1 MALST
6 PTCIV
11 TGGTRGIGA
20 AITRSLARQGGHV
33 AAIYRS
39 DDRAAQAFA
48 AKAEA
53 DGLDVSVHR
62 ADLAQV
68 HACQG
73 VVADIVERWG
83 PVPHLV
89 NNHGVLQEARVSETT
104 IEMWDDTFDVN
115 VRAAFLLAQAL
126 WPAMESAGYGRVV
139 NVGSVTAR
147 MGNPKQAAYGASN
160 AALVGLTRSLA
171 RAGAR
176 KGITVNC
183 VVPGVYETDMTRNMS
198 AQDQQ
203 AIAAMIPVGRR
214 GRPEEL
220 AHVVAML
227 LHSDAAYLTG
237 AVLHVDGGLGMGA

>member
-1 MALST
+1 L

-20 AITRSLARQGGHV
+20 AITRKIARDGGHV

-39 DDRAAQAFA
+39 DNSAAQKFSAET
-48 AKAEA
+48 EA

-62 ADLAQV
+62 ADLAQSD
-68 HACQG
+68 ACQS

-89 NNHGVLQEARVSETT
+89 NNHGVLREARVAETSV
-104 IEMWDDTFDVN
+104 EMWDDVFAVN
-115 VRAAFLLAQAL
+115 VRAGFLLTQAL
-126 WPAMESAGYGRVV
+126 WPAMESARYGRVV
-139 NVGSVTAR
+139 NIGSITGTT
-147 MGNPKQAAYGASN
+147 GNPKQAAYGASK
-160 AALVGLTRSLA
+160 AALIGLTRSLA

-183 VVPGVYETDMTRNMS
+183 VVPGVFETDMTNTMI
-198 AQDQQ
+198 QEDQKM
-203 AIAAMIPVGRR
+203 IAAMIPAGRR

-227 LHSDAAYLTG
+227 LHADAAYVTG
-237 AVLHVDGGLGMGA
+237 AVLQVDGGLGMGE